1 MQNVAKLV
9 TDEVGIWTPFDMI
22 SKPLP
27 LTKGRHSLDMRGRT
41 WIPYEF
47 VKWMA
52 KVGSAIKRANSG
64 AQVENRWRRDQVN
77 REEMESKIYLGG
89 DSCYSLEMRDLFCSV

>member
-1 MQNVAKLV
+1 
-9 TDEVGIWTPFDMI
+9 
-22 SKPLP
+22 
-27 LTKGRHSLDMRGRT
+27 
-41 WIPYEF
+41 
-47 VKWMA
+47 MA

>member
-1 MQNVAKLV
+1 
-9 TDEVGIWTPFDMI
+9 
-22 SKPLP
+22 
-27 LTKGRHSLDMRGRT
+27 
-41 WIPYEF
+41 
-47 VKWMA
+47 MA
-52 KVGSAIKRANSG
+52 KVGSAIRRANLG